1 MNAPGNPRPASV
13 RFGLGLGPVA
23 AIALGLLA
31 PGALAQQAPPPTMED
46 EVRAFCGNIADA
58 ARDQRYLLQKK
69 ELEELQS
76 GVDERIRLLD
86 ERSVQY
92 RDWLKK
98 REDFMRVAESQLVD
112 IYKNMKADSAAK
124 QLEIVQ
130 PAVAA
135 AISRRLPSGIGG
147 WPFPGPPVSGRMR
160 ASSSCFSPARSYFF
174 IKR

>member
-1 MNAPGNPRPASV
+1 MNAPGTPRSASA
-13 RFGLGLGPVA
+13 RFGLGPLA

-31 PGALAQQAPPPTMED
+31 PGALAQQAPPPIMED

-58 ARDQRYLLQKK
+58 ARDQRYLMQKK
-69 ELEELQS
+69 ELEELQT

-135 AISRRLPSGIGG
+135 AIIMKLNPRLASQILNEMDAKKAAGLTGIIASAAAPDLPKDPS
-147 WPFPGPPVSGRMR
+147 
-160 ASSSCFSPARSYFF
+160 
-174 IKR
+174 